1 MQARRLRFV
10 VINFLLAVIAISL
23 VGCSGERA
31 PGPGKIP
38 VTTSS
43 SAALQSY
50 LKGRSYRE
58 RMRFAEAREHFLRA
72 IAEDSQLALAHLG
85 LANTAANVDEIFER
99 MGRAVE
105 LVDLVSEGERHQI
118 LAFEAGINGEPDVQL
133 NHLQELVGSYPEDER
148 AWTLIAVFYANRQE
162 YSEAIECL
170 ERAIGINPEYP
181 PPYNWLGYAR
191 RYVGDYSGSEVAFKR
206 YIELIPDEPNPYDS
220 YAELLMQLGRFEE
233 SIIMYERALEHD
245 LNFIPSYVGIGLN
258 HVFLGQPQ
266 QARNAFTTLSFI
278 ARNDAEKRQAYT
290 WSAMSYIHDRDHE
303 RALGEIR
310 KRLAIAEA
318 GDDWGA
324 MVTDFNFMGNILLDG
339 NRIEDAEVHYLMA
352 LEISETSALTTEVKE
367 TLRRNHIFNASRIAL
382 ARGDLEEAQAQAE
395 DYLHQV
401 SVNEIPGEVWQAHQL
416 LGLIALEADNHA
428 TALSQLEQAN
438 QLSPTALFA
447 KAQALEGLGEL
458 EAARQTCESAA
469 NLNSRVVEYAY
480 VRLAAREMLSRLDQA
495 LARPKGLAQK

>member
-1 MQARRLRFV
+1 MQVRPVSIVLV
-10 VINFLLAVIAISL
+10 YLTVAVIVAGL
-23 VGCSGERA
+23 TGCSGEPE

-38 VTTSS
+38 VTSSS

-85 LANTAANVDEIFER
+85 LANTAANIDEIFER

-105 LVDLVSEGERHQI
+105 LIGLVSEGERHQI
-118 LAFEAGINGEPDVQL
+118 LAFEAGINGEPDTQL
-133 NHLQELVGSYPEDER
+133 KHLQELVGSYPEDER

-191 RYVGDYSGSEVAFKR
+191 RFVGDYSGAEKSFKR

-220 YAELLMQLGRFEE
+220 YAELLMQMGRFEE
-233 SIIMYERALEHD
+233 SIAMYERALEHD

-278 ARNDAEKRQAYT
+278 ARNDA
-290 WSAMSYIHDRDHE
+290 
-303 RALGEIR
+303 
-310 KRLAIAEA
+310 
-318 GDDWGA
+318 
-324 MVTDFNFMGNILLDG
+324 
-339 NRIEDAEVHYLMA
+339 
-352 LEISETSALTTEVKE
+352 
-367 TLRRNHIFNASRIAL
+367 
-382 ARGDLEEAQAQAE
+382 
-395 DYLHQV
+395 
-401 SVNEIPGEVWQAHQL
+401 
-416 LGLIALEADNHA
+416 
-428 TALSQLEQAN
+428 
-438 QLSPTALFA
+438 
-447 KAQALEGLGEL
+447 
-458 EAARQTCESAA
+458 
-469 NLNSRVVEYAY
+469 
-480 VRLAAREMLSRLDQA
+480 
-495 LARPKGLAQK
+495 